1 MAMVKE
7 ALAMSDINEQ
17 ATNPLWIKC
26 NPLADATI
34 PKYQTT
40 GAAGCDLHATEDAI
54 VRAGDRRVINT
65 GLRLQIPPGYQAQVC
80 SRSGLAAKYGVMVLN
95 APGIIDQ
102 DFTGE
107 IKVILFNSGK
117 EDFIVKKGDRIAQLV
132 FLQVFQAIFQKS
144 EEMPATMRGDG
155 GFGST
160 GR

>member
-1 MAMVKE
+1 MMSNSNEAANPVWVKYVASE
-7 ALAMSDINEQ
+7 GV
-17 ATNPLWIKC
+17 
-26 NPLADATI
+26 TI
-34 PKYQTT
+34 PKYQTL
-40 GAAGCDLHATEDAI
+40 GSAGCDLHSTEDCI
-54 VRAGDRRVINT
+54 VRASDRRVVNT
-65 GLRLQIPPGYQAQVC
+65 GLRLELPSGYQAQVC
-80 SRSGLAAKYGVMVLN
+80 SRSGLAAKYGIMVLN

-132 FLQVFQAIFQKS
+132 FSQVFQAIFQKS
-144 EEMPATMRGDG
+144 EEMPETVRGDG

>member
-1 MAMVKE
+1 MMSNSNEAANPVWVKYVASE
-7 ALAMSDINEQ
+7 GV
-17 ATNPLWIKC
+17 
-26 NPLADATI
+26 TI
-34 PKYQTT
+34 PKYQTL
-40 GAAGCDLHATEDAI
+40 GSAGCDLHSTEDCI
-54 VRAGDRRVINT
+54 VRSSDRRVVNT
-65 GLRLQIPPGYQAQVC
+65 GLRLELPSGYQAQVC
-80 SRSGLAAKYGVMVLN
+80 SRSGLAAKYGIMVLN

-132 FLQVFQAIFQKS
+132 FSQVFQAIFQKS
-144 EEMPATMRGDG
+144 EEMPETVRGDG

>member
-1 MAMVKE
+1 
-7 ALAMSDINEQ
+7 
-17 ATNPLWIKC
+17 
-26 NPLADATI
+26 
-34 PKYQTT
+34 
-40 GAAGCDLHATEDAI
+40 
-54 VRAGDRRVINT
+54 
-65 GLRLQIPPGYQAQVC
+65 
-80 SRSGLAAKYGVMVLN
+80 LAAKYGIMVLN

-132 FLQVFQAIFQKS
+132 FSQVFQAIFQKS
-144 EEMPATMRGDG
+144 EEMPETVRGDG